1 VYLTFVMDIKRT
13 AGSFATLGA
22 ALFFG
27 SGTPLAKI
35 LLAGV
40 SRWLMAALSYLSELG
55 RLLLWHLQKTCSPLE
70 KKKCV
75 LHFCDGHATRLITF
89 FQVIKSG
96 LMLKHSGQS
105 LSSEEY
111 SALLANVTQRLEQ
124 ARKQAGRAVNALM
137 TATYWR
143 IGERI
148 FEQEQRGGE
157 RVGYGERIVE
167 QLVGDL
173 SARFGRGF
181 SRANVFQ
188 IRQFYLSYRARVQ
201 TLSGQFEA
209 SFPLSWSAQ
218 WAAEG
223 RF

>member
-1 VYLTFVMDIKRT
+1 MYLTFVMDIKRK

-40 SRWLMAALSYLSELG
+40 GRCLMAAHSYLSELG

-75 LHFCDGHATRLITF
+75 LHFCNGHATRLITF
-89 FQVIKSG
+89 FQAIKSVLMSG
-96 LMLKHSGQS
+96 LLG
-105 LSSEEY
+105 E
-111 SALLANVTQRLEQ
+111 
-124 ARKQAGRAVNALM
+124 GR
-137 TATYWR
+137 
-143 IGERI
+143 I
-148 FEQEQRGGE
+148 
-157 RVGYGERIVE
+157 
-167 QLVGDL
+167 
-173 SARFGRGF
+173 
-181 SRANVFQ
+181 
-188 IRQFYLSYRARVQ
+188 VQ

-218 WAAEG
+218 WASRG
-223 RF
+223 TILSH